1 MSKKMGIIF
10 RRIKRKIKSNLKTI
24 SILMIIAIPIV
35 PIAFNGFWLV
45 FAIQFGLMI
54 VSRLFSFLDELV
66 NFSFYDLP
74 VMRKKFVKYDKSKD
88 QLYIDNDDIYEIVNY
103 LYDMQLYYEK
113 HEIHMTF

>member
-1 MSKKMGIIF
+1 MRKKIGVIF
-10 RRIKRKIKSNLKTI
+10 RRIKRKIKSNLRTI
-24 SILMIIAIPIV
+24 SVLMIIAIPVV
-35 PIAFNGFWLV
+35 PIMFNGFWLV
-45 FAIQFGLMI
+45 FTIQSGLMA
-54 VSRLFSFLDELV
+54 VSRLFIFLDELV

-113 HEIHMTF
+113 HEIYMTF